1 MSFSSKNIKKIK
13 IQYQKESIGILVS
26 KNFKL
31 QVNNLNFDQ
40 TLGV

>member
-26 KNFKL
+26 WNFKL

-40 TLGV
+40 TSDV